1 MQERTAFLAGIMYQ
15 RQKCYPESP
24 NPVEVAELER
34 ASLNMLFFSASSTLF
49 RLSFI
54 SLRSVW
60 TCLLIAC
67 HTAFDARSSDVEIPE
82 ASGLTRFALCDG
94 TIDSKAVTKASCKYA
109 KLKPS
114 VMLAIAEDNW
124 AGSLRDEF
132 FDSFDL

>member
-1 MQERTAFLAGIMYQ
+1 MQEGSASLSGIMYQ
-15 RQKCYPESP
+15 RSKHYLESP
-24 NPVEVAELER
+24 NPVELAELER

-82 ASGLTRFALCDG
+82 ASGWTGLALC
-94 TIDSKAVTKASCKYA
+94 V
-109 KLKPS
+109 
-114 VMLAIAEDNW
+114 
-124 AGSLRDEF
+124 
-132 FDSFDL
+132 